1 MERNRLLIYFA
12 ILAIGFIISFYTIR
26 THFDVKTIATLLFFL
41 IFIPTIINP
50 DIGLIIIIISMLFSP
65 ELIIGAT
72 VHREITI
79 RTEDIFLLVIIFA
92 WFVRT
97 AFTKDIVKVFKTKL
111 TLPFFSYIAICIIS
125 TIFSVIFGG
134 EISLAHSFFS
144 ILKYFE
150 YFLLFF
156 MVKDSLKSL
165 RQSKIFIIIFL
176 LTALIVAIYSNVFI
190 GQQIASGSTFFRTSP
205 PIERKE
211 AAGEAGTLGG
221 YFLFIMCII
230 GGLLLYTRSMPLR
243 IILFCMILLMF
254 RGFLYSLSRGS
265 YLAFIPGI
273 ITLVYFTKKGK
284 LILTFILIA
293 GSVLLAVFMP
303 KMVRDRIVTTMVVS
317 KDMEGLHIE
326 WEESP
331 RDRLDSWK
339 MVLFERFPKS
349 PLFGYGV
356 GKYFI
361 DSQIFRTLCEVGLV
375 GLILFIWIFVRLF
388 KMVKDVLDVDLVK
401 NDRFSIGLTVGFL
414 AGFVGLMVHAISTNT
429 FIIIRIM
436 EPFWFIAA
444 IVLSLPD
451 LLMEEKGTLEKVT

>member
-1 MERNRLLIYFA
+1 
-12 ILAIGFIISFYTIR
+12 
-26 THFDVKTIATLLFFL
+26 
-41 IFIPTIINP
+41 
-50 DIGLIIIIISMLFSP
+50 
-65 ELIIGAT
+65 
-72 VHREITI
+72 
-79 RTEDIFLLVIIFA
+79 
-92 WFVRT
+92 
-97 AFTKDIVKVFKTKL
+97 
-111 TLPFFSYIAICIIS
+111 
-125 TIFSVIFGG
+125 
-134 EISLAHSFFS
+134 
-144 ILKYFE
+144 
-150 YFLLFF
+150 
-156 MVKDSLKSL
+156 
-165 RQSKIFIIIFL
+165 
-176 LTALIVAIYSNVFI
+176 
-190 GQQIASGSTFFRTSP
+190 
-205 PIERKE
+205 
-211 AAGEAGTLGG
+211 
-221 YFLFIMCII
+221 
-230 GGLLLYTRSMPLR
+230 
-243 IILFCMILLMF
+243 
-254 RGFLYSLSRGS
+254 
-265 YLAFIPGI
+265 LAFIPGI
-273 ITLVYFTKKGK
+273 IALIYFTKKEK